1 MITTLLWLGVA
12 LVVVLV
18 LVAIAIPLSVLIWWA
33 GWSQRARATPA
44 PPPLPP
50 AAPLAPGPFLVYLS
64 GVGDI
69 SGEYQTRF
77 EDDLLAEVAARVPGL
92 IVISDVFAYSV
103 RNIGMSSQER
113 LGWFWAWVNTERLRK
128 GSPLKKLGE
137 LINLRNILHVT
148 VSADQRYGPVYNYG
162 VARMI
167 LEGLVRHGYVPGSGA
182 PVTLLGYSGGGQICL
197 ATAGYVQATLRAP
210 VQVISLGGL
219 MNSNESLA
227 TIARLTHFYGTVDQT
242 QRLPDLVFPGRWP
255 LFQGSAWNQA
265 LAAGRIRRICLG
277 PMAHAGRGSYLDATR
292 QLADGRSYRDA
303 TAAAIGAQI
312 AWLR

>member
-1 MITTLLWLGVA
+1 MITPLLWFGVA
-12 LVVVLV
+12 LVVLLV
-18 LVAIAIPLSVLIWWA
+18 LVALAIPLSVLIWWA
-33 GWSQRARATPA
+33 GWSQRAEAVPP

-50 AAPLAPGPFLVYLS
+50 AAPPTSGPFLVYLS

-92 IVISDVFAYSV
+92 VVISDVFAYSV
-103 RNIGMSSQER
+103 HNIGMSSQAR

-128 GSPLKKLGE
+128 GSPLKQVGQ

-148 VSADQRYGPVYNYG
+148 VSADQRYGPIYNYG

-167 LEGLVRHGYVPGSGA
+167 LEGLVRHGYVPGSGVA
-182 PVTLLGYSGGGQICL
+182 VTLLGYSGGGQISL
-197 ATAGYVQATLRAP
+197 ATAGYLQATLRVP

-219 MNSNESLA
+219 MNSSESLT
-227 TIARLTHFYGTVDQT
+227 TIVRLTHFYGTADQA
-242 QRLPDLVFPGRWP
+242 QRLPDLAFPARWS

-277 PMAHAGRGSYLDATR
+277 PMSHAGRGSYLDATCR
-292 QLADGRSYRDA
+292 LADGRSYRDA
-303 TAAAIGAQI
+303 TADAISAQI
-312 AWLR
+312 NWLR